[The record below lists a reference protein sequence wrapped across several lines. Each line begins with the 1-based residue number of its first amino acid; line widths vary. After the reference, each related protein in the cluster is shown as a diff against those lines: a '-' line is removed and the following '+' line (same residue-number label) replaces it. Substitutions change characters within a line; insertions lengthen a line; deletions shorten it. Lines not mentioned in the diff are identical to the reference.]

1 VDVSAKLQFAEA
13 ERNVKSRMMFEES
26 AESTANQLHL
36 TSSDVES
43 MLRERGWLDEECTP
57 EIEAWCAEAAALLGR
72 QAALQAQS
80 ESEAGA
86 PPATSREALAE
97 LLALV
102 FHYDARA
109 VLATPEAHAVLA
121 RAGARD
127 VIRALAHEVLDAPE
141 IDSDRL
147 REIVERLKQQAGF
160 AGRQIFHPLRLV
172 LAGRVG
178 EGELDRVILLLDRA
192 ARLPFRAP
200 VKGTRQRVL
209 EFCSALD

>member
-1 VDVSAKLQFAEA
+1 ML
-13 ERNVKSRMMFEES
+13 ERAS
-26 AESTANQLHL
+26 ESTAARPLY
-36 TSSDVES
+36 SADEIGAI
-43 MLRERGWLDEECTP
+43 LRERGWLEGENTP

-80 ESEAGA
+80 ESDAGA
-86 PPATSREALAE
+86 PPATSREVLVD

-109 VLATPEAHAVLA
+109 VLATQEAHAVLA

-141 IDSDRL
+141 IDSDHL

-200 VKGTRQRVL
+200 VKGTRQRAL